1 MFCPTTKG
9 NGVSIPLSPES
20 VDKPVFKRSNCGIRK
35 GGDAAAHKTG
45 TVPSSALHN
54 APMNKFEVIDG
65 SLGLP
70 ADLDYWLEEV
80 DIRDAIPHF
89 MMLSRRLRPAANSA
103 LRPAP
108 AGPDPAPSIDDDQG
122 PQPEP

>member
-1 MFCPTTKG
+1 M
-9 NGVSIPLSPES
+9 
-20 VDKPVFKRSNCGIRK
+20 FKRSNGGTCK
-35 GGDAAAHKTG
+35 GENPAAHKTG
-45 TVPSSALHN
+45 TTPSSALHN
-54 APMNKFEVIDG
+54 ASMKKFEVIDG
-65 SLGLP
+65 GLGLP

-108 AGPDPAPSIDDDQG
+108 AGPDPTPSIDDDQG